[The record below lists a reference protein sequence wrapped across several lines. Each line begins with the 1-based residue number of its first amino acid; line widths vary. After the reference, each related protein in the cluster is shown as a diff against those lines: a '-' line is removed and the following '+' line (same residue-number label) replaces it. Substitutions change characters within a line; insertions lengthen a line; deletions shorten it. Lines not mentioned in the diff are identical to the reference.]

1 MGFIK
6 GQAPGKLTRC
16 DQDLAINLPS
26 CFHLLFLLSF
36 MGKAKN
42 AWLKNP
48 TDLMN
53 KNLMKPLPS
62 APT

>member
-1 MGFIK
+1 M
-6 GQAPGKLTRC
+6 
-16 DQDLAINLPS
+16 PS
-26 CFHLLFLLSF
+26 ILFY
-36 MGKAKN
+36 KKTKN